1 MDRPRNIN
9 LSDVSL
15 GKYIQKKGRSRSRSR
30 SRSRT
35 RSKPRSG
42 NLKTVGGLKLIY
54 TSHPIILASGKEVHG
69 RWVPAIDPNGK
80 YGGPFSDY
88 MNLLRNPE
96 YIADMESRDGA
107 HRAALGAPSRSG
119 MTLLAR
125 SAQRRRQPKKTR
137 KQRRGQRRGRTR
149 KH

>member
-15 GKYIQKKGRSRSRSR
+15 GKYIQKKGRSR

-119 MTLLAR
+119 MTLVAR
-125 SAQRRRQPKKTR
+125 RPRRQPKKTR
-137 KQRRGQRRGRTR
+137 KQRPRPRGRTR